1 MDGKEPFVLRRD
13 EAYIGVML
21 DDLCTKGTKEPYRL
35 LTSRAEYRLLLRH
48 DNADQRLLEKGYEI
62 GLVSQ
67 ERYDAFKKKMEAI
80 EVAREELSNAHIK
93 PNSDVDE
100 YLKSLGF
107 EPLAHGCS
115 ALDLIKRPKIT
126 VKGLAKYTGLDYE
139 DQINEQIEIQ
149 TKYAGYIA
157 KAKRDAKHLQQMEK
171 MKLAHDL
178 DYKNMDNLSLEARQ
192 KLTEIRPL
200 TLGQASRISGINP
213 SDIAILAMRV
223 K

>member
-1 MDGKEPFVLRRD
+1 MK
-13 EAYIGVML
+13 
-21 DDLCTKGTKEPYRL
+21 
-35 LTSRAEYRLLLRH
+35 
-48 DNADQRLLEKGYEI
+48 
-62 GLVSQ
+62 
-67 ERYDAFKKKMEAI
+67 
-80 EVAREELSNAHIK
+80 IK
-93 PNSDVDE
+93 S
-100 YLKSLGF
+100 
-107 EPLAHGCS
+107 
-115 ALDLIKRPKIT
+115 
-126 VKGLAKYTGLDYE
+126 
-139 DQINEQIEIQ
+139 NEQIEIQ

-178 DYKNMDNLSLEARQ
+178 DYENMDNLSLEARQ

>member
-1 MDGKEPFVLRRD
+1 M
-13 EAYIGVML
+13 
-21 DDLCTKGTKEPYRL
+21 
-35 LTSRAEYRLLLRH
+35 
-48 DNADQRLLEKGYEI
+48 
-62 GLVSQ
+62 
-67 ERYDAFKKKMEAI
+67 
-80 EVAREELSNAHIK
+80 
-93 PNSDVDE
+93 
-100 YLKSLGF
+100 GF
-107 EPLAHGCS
+107 DPLAHGCS

-139 DQINEQIEIQ
+139 TQINEQIEIQ

-171 MKLAHDL
+171 MKLPTNL
-178 DYKNMDNLSLEARQ
+178 DYLSLEARQ
-192 KLTEIRPL
+192 KLTAIKPL

>member
-1 MDGKEPFVLRRD
+1 M
-13 EAYIGVML
+13 
-21 DDLCTKGTKEPYRL
+21 
-35 LTSRAEYRLLLRH
+35 
-48 DNADQRLLEKGYEI
+48 
-62 GLVSQ
+62 
-67 ERYDAFKKKMEAI
+67 
-80 EVAREELSNAHIK
+80 
-93 PNSDVDE
+93 
-100 YLKSLGF
+100 
-107 EPLAHGCS
+107 AHGCS

-126 VKGLAKYTGLDYE
+126 VKGLEKYTGLNYE

-171 MKLAHDL
+171 MKLPADL
-178 DYKNMDNLSLEARQ
+178 DYENMDNLSLEARQ
-192 KLTEIRPL
+192 KLTAIKPL